1 MLLFP
6 RATEFPWY
14 LLWAVP
20 FLDVAAALPG
30 RGLTVGGFMF
40 DDVVPGDPQHAH
52 DARSAIRAAR
62 VVAAGVVRVG
72 RSGAVR

>member
-1 MLLFP
+1 
-6 RATEFPWY
+6 
-14 LLWAVP
+14 
-20 FLDVAAALPG
+20 
-30 RGLTVGGFMF
+30 MF